1 MVTLITEADFD
12 GLETGS
18 NGTNHQVERA
28 ELLERWA
35 TDTEAFELA
44 DDVRR
49 AVLLLAAAEHFEMA
63 GELDRALDLVR
74 RADEASDAEPHETT
88 GALVSI
94 LLARGERDA
103 AVAASDALRASQTE
117 AWWRYWDV
125 AEAFELADELA
136 LAERWFVITLRA
148 VERDPE
154 YDVGDRLVA
163 LTGRHRVRRDAG
175 KPEDVLDLETNEL
188 RGLLGYEL
196 AE

>member
-12 GLETGS
+12 DLETGS

-35 TDTEAFELA
+35 TDTEAFELGG
-44 DDVRR
+44 DLRR

-63 GELDRALDLVR
+63 GEHDRALDLAR
-74 RADEASDAEPHETT
+74 RAGEASDADPRGDRRTRLDPA
-88 GALVSI
+88 GAWR
-94 LLARGERDA
+94 ARRRGRGDRG
-103 AVAASDALRASQTE
+103 LRASQTE

>member
-1 MVTLITEADFD
+1 MATRITEADVD
-12 GLETGS
+12 DLEFGS
-18 NGTNHQVERA
+18 NGTNHHVERA

-35 TDTEAFELA
+35 TDTGSFEL
-44 DDVRR
+44 DDDLRR
-49 AVLLLAAAEHFEMA
+49 ATLLLASAEHLEMA

-74 RADEASDAEPHETT
+74 RAGAASDVEPHETV

-103 AVAASDALRASQTE
+103 AIAASDALRASQSA

-148 VERDPE
+148 IERDPE

-175 KPEDVLDLETNEL
+175 KPEDVLDIETNEL

>member
-12 GLETGS
+12 DLETGS

-35 TDTEAFELA
+35 TDTEAFELGG
-44 DDVRR
+44 DLRR
-49 AVLLLAAAEHFEMA
+49 AVLLLAAAEHLEMA
-63 GELDRALDLVR
+63 GEHDRALDLAR
-74 RADEASDAEPHETT
+74 RAGEASDAEPHEAT

-103 AVAASDALRASQTE
+103 AVAATDGLRASQTE